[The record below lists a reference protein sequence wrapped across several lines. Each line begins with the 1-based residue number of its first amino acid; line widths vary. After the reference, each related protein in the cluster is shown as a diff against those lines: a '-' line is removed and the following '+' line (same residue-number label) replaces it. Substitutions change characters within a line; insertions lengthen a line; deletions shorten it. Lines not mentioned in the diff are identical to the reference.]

1 MENKNKNKKKK
12 IVKNKTQVVTPKTT
26 SYEQKYI
33 KSKKIWGTIL
43 GVVAFVLLIVGAT
56 YAWYTWIRNTD
67 VGTKTGI
74 FNIQYNN
81 DTGSGAALQ
90 GKLSPTENKE
100 EGLNTW
106 VNISKTSTSVSG
118 DVTLK
123 LHITEL
129 TMGGTCSITTYETQ
143 TACESA
149 NGTWTAANPNKFH
162 FAVYT
167 GGSCSNTTYTIPTSC
182 EAANETWIPTELV
195 GSEGTLEGAVSGGD
209 ITLMS
214 GVPLTETSTRYYIYV
229 WLDANAE
236 DEYSGSK
243 VTGYISA
250 SATQS

>member
-1 MENKNKNKKKK
+1 MENKNKNNEKK
-12 IVKNKTQVVTPKTT
+12 IIRNETQSVACKPT

-43 GVVAFVLLIVGAT
+43 GVVAFILLIVGAT
-56 YAWYTWIRNTD
+56 YAWYTWIRNAD

-74 FNIQYNN
+74 FDVQYNN
-81 DTGSGAALQ
+81 DTGSGASLQ
-90 GKLSPTENKE
+90 GTLSPTEDKTG
-100 EGLNTW
+100 GLSTW

-118 DVTLK
+118 NATLK

-129 TMGGTCSITTYETQ
+129 TMGGTCSITAHETQ

-149 NGTWTAANPNKFH
+149 SGTWTAANPNKFH

-167 GGSCSNTTYTIPTSC
+167 GGSCSNTTYDTPTSC
-182 EAANETWIPTELV
+182 EAANETWTPTELV
-195 GSEGTLEGAVSGGD
+195 GTEGTLEGAVSGGD
-209 ITLMS
+209 IILMS
-214 GVPLTETSTRYYIYV
+214 GIPLTETSTRYYIYV